1 MYSASVEDVE
11 TVGCLKEMKFT
22 SAAPLMRTR
31 LPEKDFLSDRSPA
44 QSESAMMMMV
54 EEEVSLEECSLFN
67 LMMNGTSMVVLR
79 YRSTLVRATQCTRMV
94 KFEKRD
100 R

>member
-11 TVGCLKEMKFT
+11 TAVGCLMKEMKFT

-44 QSESAMMMMV
+44 QSESAMMVMV
-54 EEEVSLEECSLFN
+54 EEEVSLLRRRF
-67 LMMNGTSMVVLR
+67 VVQLEDEWHIDGG
-79 YRSTLVRATQCTRMV
+79 LKVP
-94 KFEKRD
+94 
-100 R
+100 